1 MEKNKTYFQQ
11 ISLQMEDLLKD
22 YKNQY
27 PKNLGALVRNAFPY
41 ILLAVGVIVLPMM
54 EFTNLIATGDL
65 GMSMGLA
72 HTVPIVVVFSIIL
85 IRRNKRE
92 LITDP
97 NLPLKMKAIK
107 KQMEPFMV
115 YPDVKKYLDGY
126 NAQIAETDKAKQK
139 AKNKFYIIIGAL
151 CLMVIA
157 YWSFSKAQR
166 RANIV
171 SRGNTTSTSNTA
183 FTGNFTLGG
192 YTDIIGIKNSE
203 PLMVLSPLKTDIY
216 DGCKVTTKTAQFAI
230 LNDQLLLK
238 EVNISGAADTD
249 VFRLIITDTH
259 GLPVP
264 KSPKFVFKAT
274 EKRNILSS
282 RMCQERMYETDD
294 KLSTN
299 HFNVLKTCRYL
310 HDNMKNLRFL
320 VEKIN

>member
-54 EFTNLIATGDL
+54 EFTHLIATGDI

-97 NLPLKMKAIK
+97 NLPLKMRAIK

-171 SRGNTTSTSNTA
+171 SKGNTTSTSNTA

-203 PLMVLSPLKTDIY
+203 PLMVLSPLKTDIC

-230 LNDQLLLK
+230 LNDQL
-238 EVNISGAADTD
+238 
-249 VFRLIITDTH
+249 
-259 GLPVP
+259 
-264 KSPKFVFKAT
+264 
-274 EKRNILSS
+274 
-282 RMCQERMYETDD
+282 
-294 KLSTN
+294 
-299 HFNVLKTCRYL
+299 
-310 HDNMKNLRFL
+310 
-320 VEKIN
+320 